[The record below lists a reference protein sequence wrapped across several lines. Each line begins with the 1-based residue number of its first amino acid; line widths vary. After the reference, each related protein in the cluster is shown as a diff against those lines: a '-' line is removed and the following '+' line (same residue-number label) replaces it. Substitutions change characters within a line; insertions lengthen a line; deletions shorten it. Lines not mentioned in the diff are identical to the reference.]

1 MFAKTEIDLLIE
13 VVVKREKA
21 KGYSDTEARVFALGY
36 LSSFCQ
42 KHFID
47 SAPKA
52 RQKHIRMDVL
62 ERIACVAGDL

>member
-21 KGYSDTEARVFALGY
+21 KGYSDTEARIFALGY

-47 SAPKA
+47 AAPKA

>member
-21 KGYSDTEARVFALGY
+21 KGYSDTDARVFALGY
-36 LSSFCQ
+36 LASFVQ

-47 SAPKA
+47 NAPKA
-52 RQKHIRMDVL
+52 KQKLLRADVL
-62 ERIACVAGDL
+62 ERIAIVAGDL